1 MASSQSS
8 PGIKLSSKRPRLSS
22 NYDKCIKCQTVKK
35 NEKLQNGMESSVNK
49 FIECAKQRN
58 DDIFIRI
65 SPDLKNNTFLIENV
79 KWHKSCYSTYTS
91 NENVKYHAST
101 QHDALASQPSTSVTL
116 RSSVMATNWKLCM
129 VCQQVKCK
137 GERDLTQVANLQ
149 VYDTLMNAAKCRNDE
164 TMMMRIRGEDLV
176 AMEAKYHRGCYRRYT
191 AAASSSKSN
200 GSDNNIQVEYGSAFL
215 KLINEIE
222 QKLVKEGRAYDMATL
237 LCMYK
242 RHLTDSGMEKAV
254 ADMYKVQN
262 LKRKLIQHYGEKI
275 QFHQQYERN
284 RSELVCSSS
293 LNLAEIINLVAE
305 LTEATKDSRNAPAVA
320 DTCAQVLYHAAIIL
334 RSEMKSVTGI
344 ETQPLNV
351 SDISIQKATEVVPAS
366 LKQFLR
372 WLLQSQRAFEG
383 EGLSIDDPNDLNESV
398 LKENETRNILAIGQD
413 IISCNSGGRKKMPK
427 NVGLGL
433 AMKTMVRGKEII
445 TM

>member
-35 NEKLQNGMESSVNK
+35 NEKLQNGTESSVNK
-49 FIECAKQRN
+49 FIQYAKQRN
-58 DDIFIRI
+58 DDISRRI
-65 SPDLKNNTFLIENV
+65 SPDLKNNTFLIQNV

-91 NENVKYHAST
+91 NENVKYNAST
-101 QHDALASQPSTSVTL
+101 HDAMVLQPSTSVTL

-137 GERDLTQVANLQ
+137 GERDLTHVANLQ
-149 VYDTLMNAAKCRNDE
+149 VYDTLMNAAQCRNDK

-191 AAASSSKSN
+191 AAASSSKSKE
-200 GSDNNIQVEYGSAFL
+200 GDKSIQVEYDSAFL

-254 ADMYKVQN
+254 TDMYKVQN

-275 QFHQQYERN
+275 KFHQQYERN
-284 RSELVCSSS
+284 KSELVCSSS

-305 LTEATKDSRNAPAVA
+305 LTEATKDS
-320 DTCAQVLYHAAIIL
+320 
-334 RSEMKSVTGI
+334 
-344 ETQPLNV
+344 
-351 SDISIQKATEVVPAS
+351 
-366 LKQFLR
+366 
-372 WLLQSQRAFEG
+372 
-383 EGLSIDDPNDLNESV
+383 
-398 LKENETRNILAIGQD
+398 
-413 IISCNSGGRKKMPK
+413 
-427 NVGLGL
+427 
-433 AMKTMVRGKEII
+433 
-445 TM
+445 